1 MRHCPQRTDVLRVGY
16 IPYRRTSLQKID
28 NIDASKV
35 QKSVKIHRKNAKFLL
50 NLQRKMNK

>member
-1 MRHCPQRTDVLRVGY
+1 MRHCPQRTDVLRAGY